1 MTVTVAPSATASAAL
16 PRGATPLKRLISQDN
31 LDFDVRA
38 NAQFSRCNFA
48 AHQHALIHA
57 LPHALSLSLS
67 LSLCEG
73 EKSDARETCLV
84 LIRLGTV

>member
-67 LSLCEG
+67 LFVRG
-73 EKSDARETCLV
+73 REV
-84 LIRLGTV
+84 

>member
-1 MTVTVAPSATASAAL
+1 MTVAPSASASAAP

-57 LPHALSLSLS
+57 LPHALSLSL
-67 LSLCEG
+67 CEG
-73 EKSDARETCLV
+73 EKSEARETCLV